1 MKIALCFFGQP
12 RNVENCFEGFESNI
26 LKHHS
31 VDVYSHMWNSDEI
44 AVKQFLNLYKPKNFL
59 LEEQVQFDMNQFT
72 GAYGLELKFESFAY
86 EKCFTSISQCY
97 SYKKSND
104 LILDRDSYDMVIKS
118 RTDTGFYRFAIE
130 SEHVK
135 NNKYVVPSVPHG
147 YIYNDVIAMCSPKVS
162 NIVASRYDKLK
173 LWYDSGVLDFI
184 PESLTLRALQE
195 NNIEIYKSDSLHC
208 DLIR

>member
-12 RNVENCFEGFESNI
+12 RNVENCFEGFENNI
-26 LKHHS
+26 LKDHS
-31 VDVYSHMWNSDEI
+31 VDVYSHMWNSDET
-44 AVKQFLNLYKPKNFL
+44 VVNQFLNLYKPKNFL
-59 LEEQVQFDMNQFT
+59 VEDQVQFDMSQFT

-86 EKCFTSISQCY
+86 EKCFTSVSQCY

-104 LILDRDSYDMVIKS
+104 LILDRDSYDMVIKA

-130 SEHVK
+130 SEQIK
-135 NNKYVVPSVPHG
+135 NNKYVVPSDPHG
-147 YIYNDVIAMCSPKVS
+147 YIYNDVIAMCSPNVS

-173 LWYDSGVLDFI
+173 PWYDSGVLDFI

-195 NNIEIYKSDSLHC
+195 SNIEIYKSDSLHC